1 MKKNNKFLEFLII
14 LVYGVFAITIVI
26 PMIATAV
33 IFKFVFGRRV
43 NKTIHHLTLD
53 DYPNL
58 KTYPVKF
65 KSGKNN
71 LASYFVVDKDVK
83 EYKVRFNRD
92 HC

>member
-1 MKKNNKFLEFLII
+1 MKKNNKFLEFLIV
-14 LVYGVFAITIVI
+14 LVYGVLAITIVI

-58 KTYPVKF
+58 KT
-65 KSGKNN
+65 
-71 LASYFVVDKDVK
+71 
-83 EYKVRFNRD
+83 
-92 HC
+92 